1 MARRFVYSWYKI
13 SAFAAGAIAIVFAM
27 GEWDLE
33 QRMILASMAVLFLH
47 FYEEFGCPGGFPRM
61 GLYVE
66 MKVTD
71 PDARHWGLNQLNS
84 LFGNW
89 WFSIVVFGAALL
101 LPDVRFLTLAV
112 ALFAFVEVLA
122 HLILFPLALKR
133 LYNPGL
139 GTAVF
144 GLLPVS
150 IWYLVQTVPAGIY
163 TGWDV
168 LAALVWIAFNYWLV
182 FRSPLYKWMG
192 GKSETWA
199 FTDEEVA
206 LSDPFLKNVDMGQGR

>member
-1 MARRFVYSWYKI
+1 MARRLVYSWYRI
-13 SAFAAGAIAIVFAM
+13 SAFAAGAIALVLAM
-27 GEWDLE
+27 GEWGLGH
-33 QRMILASMAVLFLH
+33 RMVLASMAVLFLH
-47 FYEEFGCPGGFPRM
+47 FYEEFGCPGGFARM

-71 PDARHWGLNQLNS
+71 PDAHHWSLNQLNS
-84 LFGNW
+84 MFGNW
-89 WFSIVVFGAALL
+89 WFAVVVFGSALV

-112 ALFAFVEVLA
+112 ALFAFLEVA
-122 HLILFPLALKR
+122 MHLVGFPLAIKR

-139 GTAVF
+139 ATAVF

-150 IWYLVQTVPAGIY
+150 VWYLAQVVPAGMY

-168 LAALVWIAFNYWLV
+168 LAALAWIVFNYWLV
-182 FRSPLYKWMG
+182 FRSPLYTWMG
-192 GKSETWA
+192 RKSNNWA

-206 LSDPFLKNVDMGQGR
+206 RSDPFLKNVDMTN

>member
-13 SAFAAGAIAIVFAM
+13 SAFVAGAIAVVLAL
-27 GEWDLE
+27 GEWDVR
-33 QRMILASMAVLFLH
+33 QRMVLASMAVLFLH

-66 MKVTD
+66 MRITD
-71 PDARHWGLNQLNS
+71 PDAHHWSLNQLNS
-84 LFGNW
+84 MFGNW
-89 WFSIVVFGAALL
+89 WFAIVVFGSALV
-101 LPDVRFLTLAV
+101 LPSVRFLTLAV
-112 ALFAFVEVLA
+112 ALFASVEVA
-122 HLILFPLALKR
+122 MHLVGFPLGIRR

-150 IWYLVQTVPAGIY
+150 VWYLAQAVPAGTY
-163 TGWDV
+163 SGWDV
-168 LAALVWIAFNYWLV
+168 LLALGWIALNYWLV
-182 FRSPLYKWMG
+182 FRSPLYTWMG
-192 GKSETWA
+192 SKSRTWA

-206 LSDPFLKNVDMGQGR
+206 LSDPFLRNVDMRAKR